1 MEAGIS
7 AGQDRGESTGVFRG
21 LTLKPLCFD
30 EQGQNK
36 YSTGYGSL
44 GTIAYFRVPRW
55 FAILQVVHT
64 VHVCVCV
71 CAHGRT
77 HATASCE
84 ANRSLLGTKW
94 YKRHTTASTGEC

>member
-7 AGQDRGESTGVFRG
+7 AGQGRGESTGVFRG

-44 GTIAYFRVPRW
+44 GTSAYFRVPRW

-64 VHVCVCV
+64 VHAERSGTSGIPPQVL
-71 CAHGRT
+71 
-77 HATASCE
+77 ASASTCTSML
-84 ANRSLLGTKW
+84 NRSYPLMSPT
-94 YKRHTTASTGEC
+94 